1 MFWCLQGGEKR
12 QKTLSSAIFV
22 TFFAVFH
29 PLTGT
34 KTLQKHLHVVEEAL
48 SFDLV
53 GHI

>member
-1 MFWCLQGGEKR
+1 MTHQIEAESL
-12 QKTLSSAIFV
+12 LYNMAIFIM
-22 TFFAVFH
+22 FFAVFH

-53 GHI
+53 GHM